1 MLAKLLASC
10 DIGQMIELF
19 RTNDAVLI
27 SFAEALLRDSGIAHF
42 VADQHMSIL
51 DGSIGILPRRMMVD
65 ADEEDRA
72 RRLMRD
78 AGLED
83 QLK

>member
-1 MLAKLLASC
+1 
-10 DIGQMIELF
+10 MIELF

-27 SFAEALLRDSGIAHF
+27 SYAQVLLRDAGIIHF
-42 VADQHMSIL
+42 VADEHMSIFE
-51 DGSIGILPRRMMVD
+51 GSLGVLPRRMMID
-65 ADEEDRA
+65 AQEEVRA
-72 RRLMRD
+72 RRLMKD

>member
-1 MLAKLLASC
+1 MSRSC
-10 DIGQMIELF
+10 DMLLMIELF

-27 SFAEALLRDSGIAHF
+27 SYAEVLLRDAKIMFF
-42 VADQHMSIL
+42 VADQHMSIFE
-51 DGSIGILPRRMMVD
+51 GSLGVLPRRMMID
-65 ADEEDRA
+65 ANEEIRA